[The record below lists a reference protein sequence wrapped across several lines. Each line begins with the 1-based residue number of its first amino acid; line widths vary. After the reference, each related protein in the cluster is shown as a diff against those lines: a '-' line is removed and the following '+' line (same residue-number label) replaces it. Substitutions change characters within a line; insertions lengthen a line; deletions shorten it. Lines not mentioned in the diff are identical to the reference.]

1 MQTQQNKTKRI
12 VMLGMLA
19 AVSVILYFVEIPF
32 FSGPLKLDFS
42 DLPAAVAAVLFG
54 PVAGIIIELLKNIID
69 LFIKDWAQNMGFGA
83 LLNFIVGVALV
94 VPLSAVARAMM
105 KRAKSW
111 MSTAL
116 LGGLAG
122 LIVMVAAGALANYL
136 IDPAYMR
143 LVYHIPNAQI
153 PGMMTV
159 FIGWTTLLNAFKAV
173 LTTILLG
180 FVMAALRKNKK
191 VLQVS

>member
-1 MQTQQNKTKRI
+1 MYTQQQKTKRI
-12 VMLGMLA
+12 VVLGMLTA
-19 AVSVILYFVEIPF
+19 ISVILYFVEIPF

-42 DLPAAVAAVLFG
+42 DLPAAIAAVLFG
-54 PVAGIIIELLKNIID
+54 PVAGIVIELLKNAIN

-83 LLNFIVGVALV
+83 LLNVIVGIALV
-94 VPLSAVARAMM
+94 VPLSAVTRGMV

-111 MSTAL
+111 MPSAL

-122 LIVMVAAGALANYL
+122 LIVMVAIGALSNYL

-153 PGMMTV
+153 PAMMAV
-159 FIGWTTLLNAFKAV
+159 FISWATLLNVVKAV
-173 LTTILLG
+173 LTTILLV
-180 FVMAALRKNKK
+180 FVMAAMRKNEK
-191 VLQVS
+191 VLRV